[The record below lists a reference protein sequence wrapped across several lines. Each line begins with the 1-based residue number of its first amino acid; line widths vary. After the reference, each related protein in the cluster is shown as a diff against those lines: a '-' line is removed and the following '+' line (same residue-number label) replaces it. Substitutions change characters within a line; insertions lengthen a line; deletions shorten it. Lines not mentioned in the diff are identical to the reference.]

1 MTSRTRTTCP
11 LNQRGAAGG
20 YEKMPPIRPIP
31 WVDHYLANEVLVDD
45 FSPPY
50 GNWSPPP
57 AGSRLQLVDDP
68 IPYLSAPEPPTPSTP
83 PGTPST
89 SPAMWNPPPMPPP
102 AHLPLAMVDDP
113 VPYLI
118 APTPPTPPSP
128 STSAETPPSADPDRP
143 A

>member
-68 IPYLSAPEPPTPSTP
+68 IPYL
-83 PGTPST
+83 
-89 SPAMWNPPPMPPP
+89 
-102 AHLPLAMVDDP
+102 
-113 VPYLI
+113 I

>member
-11 LNQRGAAGG
+11 LNQRSDAGG

-50 GNWSPPP
+50 GKWSPPP

-68 IPYLSAPEPPTPSTP
+68 IPYLTAPEPPTPSTP

-89 SPAMWNPPPMPPP
+89 SPRRWDPPPMPPP
-102 AHLPLAMVDDP
+102 AHLMVDDQP
-113 VPYLI
+113 PYEI
-118 APTPPTPPSP
+118 EPSVPTPPSP
-128 STSAETPPSADPDRP
+128 STTPPADPNRP